1 MSTGKLEIIYG
12 EGPGKTAMALGKGLE
27 VLSEQQRVTV
37 IQFLKGSQTSEV
49 MKRLEPEMK
58 VFRFEKSGCNYDE
71 LSDLARQEESANI
84 RNGVNY
90 ARKVLATGE
99 CGLLILDEVLG
110 VVDQDILMESE
121 LEQLLESRG
130 DVDVILTGR
139 VLPERLAATADRI
152 ERITRIEPAHTN
164 SG

>member
-1 MSTGKLEIIYG
+1 MNTGKLEVIYG
-12 EGPGKTAMALGKGLE
+12 EGSGKTAMALGKGLE
-27 VLSEQQRVTV
+27 ALSEQQRVTV
-37 IQFLKGSQTSEV
+37 IQFLKGSQTSEM

-58 VFRFEKSGCNYDE
+58 VFRFEKSGCNFEE
-71 LSDLARQEESANI
+71 LSDLDRQEESANI

-139 VLPERLAATADRI
+139 VLPERLAAMADRI
-152 ERITRIEPAHTN
+152 ERITRIAPVHD
-164 SG
+164 

>member
-1 MSTGKLEIIYG
+1 MNTGKLEVIYG
-12 EGPGKTAMALGKGLE
+12 EGSGKTAMALGKGLE
-27 VLSEQQRVTV
+27 VLSEQQRVIV
-37 IQFLKGSQTSEV
+37 IQFLKGSQTSEM

-58 VFRFEKSGCNYDE
+58 VFRFEKSGCNFEE

-139 VLPERLAATADRI
+139 VLPERLAAMADRI
-152 ERITRIEPAHTN
+152 ERITRIEPVHD
-164 SG
+164 

>member
-1 MSTGKLEIIYG
+1 MNTGKLEVIYG
-12 EGPGKTAMALGKGLE
+12 EGSGKTAMALGKGLE
-27 VLSEQQRVTV
+27 ALSEQQRVTV
-37 IQFLKGSQTSEV
+37 IQFLKGSQTSEM

-58 VFRFEKSGCNYDE
+58 VFRFEKSGCNFEE

-121 LEQLLESRG
+121 LEQLL
-130 DVDVILTGR
+130 
-139 VLPERLAATADRI
+139 
-152 ERITRIEPAHTN
+152 
-164 SG
+164 